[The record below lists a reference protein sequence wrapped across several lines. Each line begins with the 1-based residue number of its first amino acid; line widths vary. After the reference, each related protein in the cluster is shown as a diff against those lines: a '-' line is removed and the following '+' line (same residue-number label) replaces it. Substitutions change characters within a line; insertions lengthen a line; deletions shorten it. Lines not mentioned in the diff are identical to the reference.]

1 MSNAITYHESGF
13 SQAEYQNYDFTAE
26 ISAHTILWLNID
38 STESAEFEALIAFL
52 NLHPL
57 LVEDLRS
64 STQLPKYELYENVG
78 FLSLQMIR
86 KHSAGRPAIREHM
99 GILVIDNML
108 FTVQDKI
115 QGDVFEGVRQK
126 LKINYKRLAKNGVDY
141 LFLSLVDALVDE
153 YMSVVDS
160 FRNPIEELEQAMV
173 KRPGVSVMKR
183 IMEYK
188 TELNR
193 VRRFTVPLREEL
205 QRLKTENPE
214 FIRKQN
220 QALYRDI
227 MDHLNTLISN
237 FENLREMLRDLT
249 DLHNSNQNL
258 VLNNTMKT
266 LTGISAVFIP
276 LTFIVGVY
284 GMNFKYFPELEWK
297 DGYYIIWGIMIF
309 IAIGMVWYMKRK
321 RWF

>member
-1 MSNAITYHESGF
+1 MSSVITYHESGF
-13 SQAEYQNYDFTAE
+13 SQAEFEKFDFTAKQE
-26 ISAHTILWLNID
+26 ANTLLWLNID
-38 STESAEFEALIAFL
+38 GTNSEEFDDLVTHL
-52 NLHPL
+52 SLHPL
-57 LVEDLRS
+57 LVEDIRS
-64 STQLPKYELYENVG
+64 NNQLPKYELFDNLG
-78 FLSLQMIR
+78 FLSVQMIR
-86 KHSAGRPAIREHM
+86 KHSLNRPAIREHM
-99 GILVIDNML
+99 SILIKEDVLVSIQDN
-108 FTVQDKI
+108 I
-115 QGDVFEGVRQK
+115 HGDVFDGVRQK
-126 LKINYKRLAKNGVDY
+126 IKLNYKRVAKNGIDY

-153 YMSVVDS
+153 YNSVVDS
-160 FRNPIEELEQAMV
+160 FRVPIEELEQAMV

-193 VRRFTVPLREEL
+193 IRRYMLPLREEM
-205 QRLKTENPE
+205 QRVKTENPD

-227 MDHLNTLISN
+227 MDHLNALFSN
-237 FENLREMLRDLT
+237 FESLREMLRDLT
-249 DLHNSNQNL
+249 DLHHSNQNL
-258 VLNNTMKT
+258 MLNNTMKT

-297 DGYYIIWGIMIF
+297 DGYFIIWGIMIG
-309 IAIGMVWYMKRK
+309 ISILMVWYMKRK